1 MYDFDEKSMDSL
13 ETKSFN
19 TVFSQTESSYDLG
32 SIVSPRLLKS
42 IYQSED
48 WVYILVDKIA
58 SKLAQI
64 PWQVQKQS
72 MKDGEEVLEPAFGH
86 PVQRMLDEPN
96 PLQSAFS
103 FKYSL
108 ITDHTVTGNGLI
120 FHASSKNWLV
130 QVPAEIIEP
139 YISGNGDL
147 VGYRISGIDPNA
159 FPVGSQMVLSAR
171 DVIHVKRPNSSS
183 VFWGLSPLIP
193 GANPSLFNRYSNEY
207 LLNFYKKGAQP
218 GIILEM
224 MEETN
229 EVQAKKLLQSL
240 ETAYTGR
247 ANQRRGMVLPK
258 GVKASN
264 IAHTIADQQITELIR
279 TNRETLINIFGV
291 PKHELSI
298 ADSGSLGSEEYKTA
312 LKNFWQGP
320 LMAIGGMF
328 ESALTQRLKPQLGP
342 GYVIKLNYSSV
353 PILQEDVKERADTAT
368 AMLSVMTY
376 NEVRQKIWKLP
387 PIPGGDVL
395 KDLARPANPFGSFAA
410 PPTQQLAIE
419 QKSSEPSPQELNRK
433 AFHEYAGSDD
443 GKWVNESRERIE
455 EESKKATAKL
465 QELWLKLLE
474 DQVVA
479 SVSVLKEHLG
489 EKAAVP
495 GKRSLRRKIDEAMDG
510 VKSEWEDGY
519 TDALYGQVE
528 LGYDTVL
535 DIPFNEP
542 YREGVEAIRARDA
555 KGRRELLKA
564 RSIDSFDQISKTTTE
579 RIMKEIERSMGENLS
594 ILEIAEN
601 ISKIGANAAGRALT
615 IARTETLMANSL
627 GQAAAM
633 KDAATV
639 IPDLVKVWRNAGDDR
654 VRGKDGGLYPDSSSD
669 HWELG
674 FQVVPSDEDFQDPRS
689 GEKLA
694 YPRDPKGSPGTVIN
708 CRCTM
713 LTVSREDLPKLGLQ

>member
-1 MYDFDEKSMDSL
+1 
-13 ETKSFN
+13 
-19 TVFSQTESSYDLG
+19 
-32 SIVSPRLLKS
+32 
-42 IYQSED
+42 
-48 WVYILVDKIA
+48 
-58 SKLAQI
+58 
-64 PWQVQKQS
+64 
-72 MKDGEEVLEPAFGH
+72 
-86 PVQRMLDEPN
+86 
-96 PLQSAFS
+96 
-103 FKYSL
+103 
-108 ITDHTVTGNGLI
+108 
-120 FHASSKNWLV
+120 
-130 QVPAEIIEP
+130 
-139 YISGNGDL
+139 
-147 VGYRISGIDPNA
+147 
-159 FPVGSQMVLSAR
+159 
-171 DVIHVKRPNSSS
+171 
-183 VFWGLSPLIP
+183 
-193 GANPSLFNRYSNEY
+193 
-207 LLNFYKKGAQP
+207 
-218 GIILEM
+218 
-224 MEETN
+224 
-229 EVQAKKLLQSL
+229 
-240 ETAYTGR
+240 
-247 ANQRRGMVLPK
+247 
-258 GVKASN
+258 
-264 IAHTIADQQITELIR
+264 
-279 TNRETLINIFGV
+279 
-291 PKHELSI
+291 
-298 ADSGSLGSEEYKTA
+298 
-312 LKNFWQGP
+312 
-320 LMAIGGMF
+320 
-328 ESALTQRLKPQLGP
+328 
-342 GYVIKLNYSSV
+342 
-353 PILQEDVKERADTAT
+353 
-368 AMLSVMTY
+368 
-376 NEVRQKIWKLP
+376 
-387 PIPGGDVL
+387 
-395 KDLARPANPFGSFAA
+395 
-410 PPTQQLAIE
+410 
-419 QKSSEPSPQELNRK
+419 
-433 AFHEYAGSDD
+433 
-443 GKWVNESRERIE
+443 VNESRERIE

-479 SVSVLKEHLG
+479 SVSVLKEHLS

-519 TDALYGQVE
+519 TDALYGQIE

-579 RIMKEIERSMGENLS
+579 KIMKEIERSMGENLS

-639 IPDLVKVWRNAGDDR
+639 IPDLVKVWVNAGDNA

-694 YPRDPKGSPGTVIN
+694 YPRDPKGSPGAVIN